1 MKVLGINGS
10 ARRDGNTAI
19 LIRTVLEEVGKE
31 GMETELV
38 QLPDFNVSP
47 CKLCDGGTCLA
58 CLERDGCV
66 FKDDDFHILA
76 DKVRQADGLV
86 FGSPVYGADI
96 SSKLKVFIDRLGI
109 SSLGD
114 DKMLRRKPGAA
125 VSAVRRAGGMRA
137 VDALNH
143 FMLFREMLV
152 VGSTYWNM
160 VFGKDVGDVLKDD
173 EGMVNMRNIGQNMA
187 WLLKRL
193 KG

>member
-47 CKLCDGGTCLA
+47 CKLCEGGTCLA
-58 CLERDGCV
+58 CLERGGCV

-86 FGSPVYGADI
+86 LGSPVYGADI
-96 SSKLKVFIDRLGI
+96 SSKMKVFIDRLGI

-114 DKMLRRKPGAA
+114 EKMLRRKPGAA
-125 VSAVRRAGGMRA
+125 VSAVRRAGGMHA
-137 VDALNH
+137 A
-143 FMLFREMLV
+143 
-152 VGSTYWNM
+152 
-160 VFGKDVGDVLKDD
+160 
-173 EGMVNMRNIGQNMA
+173 MR
-187 WLLKRL
+187 
-193 KG
+193 